1 MRSSFSV
8 IIKPPDS
15 SVVGPLQTWCPGHP
29 SSDKS
34 KIKLWEK
41 RSHFLS
47 SRAFIR
53 TRSNIFLS
61 ATESLRWGLYFTI
74 IFHQISFTF
83 SPQLW
88 RSSPSQ
94 KEESSSS
101 ESLEMY
107 VAVALATFFYASFHQ
122 WIPILLERG
131 CSCTRTA
138 LTLAIGP
145 LGNKKKLRYTAA
157 PQPPNSIW
165 GMNYSSEYY
174 LTTTC
179 KAAI

>member
-47 SRAFIR
+47 EPEV
-53 TRSNIFLS
+53 IFSFPL
-61 ATESLRWGLYFTI
+61 LRWGLYFTI

-83 SPQLW
+83 PPQLW

-107 VAVALATFFYASFHQ
+107 VAVALATFFYGSFHQ

-138 LTLAIGP
+138 LMLLGHLAIK
-145 LGNKKKLRYTAA
+145 NLRHSAA

-165 GMNYSSEYY
+165 GWITVLWILPYY
-174 LTTTC
+174 
-179 KAAI
+179 